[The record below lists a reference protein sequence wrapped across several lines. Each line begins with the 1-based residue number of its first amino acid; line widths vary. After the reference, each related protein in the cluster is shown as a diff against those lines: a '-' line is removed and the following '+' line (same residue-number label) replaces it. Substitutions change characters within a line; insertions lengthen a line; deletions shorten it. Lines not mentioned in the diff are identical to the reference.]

1 MFVKNII
8 RVEDVIIRQEIAETK
23 FACDLKRCK
32 GACCTL
38 DSPYGAPLLQEE
50 KDEIENI
57 LDIVK
62 PYIPKKHLEII
73 EEEGFYET
81 IDEELVTKSVKNKA
95 CVFVY
100 FDNGIAKCSIERA
113 FFDGKTKFRKPIS
126 CHLFPIR
133 VSKFGGDV
141 LRYEKFNECFPALEK
156 GAKENIDLINFCKDS
171 LIRLYGEKWYSTLK
185 ENIGKENVNT

>member
-1 MFVKNII
+1 MFANNLIRIEDIII
-8 RVEDVIIRQEIAETK
+8 RKEIAETK
-23 FACDLKRCK
+23 FACDLKKCK

-38 DSPYGAPLLQEE
+38 ESPYGAPLLQEE
-50 KDEIENI
+50 ISEIENV
-57 LDIVK
+57 LEEVK
-62 PYIPKKHLEII
+62 EYIPKKHLEII

-81 IDEELVTKSVKNKA
+81 KDEELVTRSVENKA

-100 FDNGIAKCSIERA
+100 FERGIAKCSIEKA
-113 FFDGKTKFRKPIS
+113 FFDGKIKFRKPIS

-141 LRYEKFNECFPALEK
+141 LKYEKFAECTPALEN
-156 GAKENIDLINFCKDS
+156 GAKNNIDLIDFCKDS